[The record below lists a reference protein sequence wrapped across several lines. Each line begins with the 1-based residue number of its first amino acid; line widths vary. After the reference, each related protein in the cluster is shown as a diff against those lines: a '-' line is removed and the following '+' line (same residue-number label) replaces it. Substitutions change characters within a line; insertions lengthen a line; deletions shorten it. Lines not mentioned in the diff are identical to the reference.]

1 LILRKPNIILTSAWN
16 FGRIVGSFMITFEEL
31 KKRLMQID
39 EISLMELLEINS
51 EELVNRFADKIEE
64 KQDYLIGEFDETT
77 PWDND

>member
-1 LILRKPNIILTSAWN
+1 
-16 FGRIVGSFMITFEEL
+16 MITFEEL

>member
-1 LILRKPNIILTSAWN
+1 
-16 FGRIVGSFMITFEEL
+16 MITFEEL

-64 KQDYLIGEFDETT
+64 NQDYLIGEFDETT